1 MRSVGVSWSTRAEN
15 EIVPGLVA
23 MQRLAVYCGSRS
35 GHAPEHVRVA
45 KALGRGMARR
55 GVGLVY
61 GAAQIGLMGT
71 IADAV
76 LAADGEVIGVI
87 PEALMDAEVAH
98 HQLTRLEVVADMHV
112 RKARMIELAD
122 AMVALPGGL
131 GTLEELFEALTWL
144 QLRLHHKPCA
154 LLNVAGYYDGLLQF
168 LDGAV
173 ADGFLS
179 SENRALLKVHQDPEL
194 LLDVLLQLP

>member
-1 MRSVGVSWSTRAEN
+1 M
-15 EIVPGLVA
+15 
-23 MQRLAVYCGSRS
+23 
-35 GHAPEHVRVA
+35 
-45 KALGRGMARR
+45 
-55 GVGLVY
+55 Y
-61 GAAQIGLMGT
+61 GAAQIGLMGA

-144 QLRLHHKPCA
+144 QLRLHHKPIA

>member
-1 MRSVGVSWSTRAEN
+1 M
-15 EIVPGLVA
+15 
-23 MQRLAVYCGSRS
+23 
-35 GHAPEHVRVA
+35 
-45 KALGRGMARR
+45 
-55 GVGLVY
+55 Y

-144 QLRLHHKPCA
+144 QLRLHHKPIA

>member
-1 MRSVGVSWSTRAEN
+1 MR
-15 EIVPGLVA
+15 
-23 MQRLAVYCGSRS
+23 RLAVYCGSRS
-35 GHAPEHVRVA
+35 GHAPEHGQTA
-45 KALGRGMARR
+45 TALGRAMARR

-131 GTLEELFEALTWL
+131 EPWRNCSKHSPGCSCAFTANPVPCSMWPAITTISSSSWMGRWPMALW
-144 QLRLHHKPCA
+144 RRSI
-154 LLNVAGYYDGLLQF
+154 AGC
-168 LDGAV
+168 
-173 ADGFLS
+173 
-179 SENRALLKVHQDPEL
+179 
-194 LLDVLLQLP
+194 

>member
-1 MRSVGVSWSTRAEN
+1 MRGFWH
-15 EIVPGLVA
+15 GQA
-23 MQRLAVYCGSRS
+23 MRRLAVYCGSRS
-35 GHAPEHVRVA
+35 GHAPEHGQA
-45 KALGRGMARR
+45 ATALGRAMARR

-112 RKARMIELAD
+112 RKARTGANHFANIGAKLRN
-122 AMVALPGGL
+122 
-131 GTLEELFEALTWL
+131 THSCTQLEFTI
-144 QLRLHHKPCA
+144 H
-154 LLNVAGYYDGLLQF
+154 VF
-168 LDGAV
+168 
-173 ADGFLS
+173 
-179 SENRALLKVHQDPEL
+179 
-194 LLDVLLQLP
+194 

>member
-1 MRSVGVSWSTRAEN
+1 MALLWFWQ
-15 EIVPGLVA
+15 P
-23 MQRLAVYCGSRS
+23 MQRLAVYCGSRC
-35 GHAPEHVRVA
+35 GHAPAHGQA
-45 KALGRGMARR
+45 AQALGQAMAQR

-61 GAAQIGLMGT
+61 GAAQIGLMRAV
-71 IADAV
+71 ADAV

-98 HQLTRLEVVADMHV
+98 HELTRLEVVADMHV

-144 QLRLHHKPCA
+144 QLRFHSKPCA
-154 LLNVAGYYDGLLQF
+154 LFNVDGYYDGLLQF

-173 ADGFLS
+173 ADGFVAA
-179 SENRALLKVHQDPEL
+179 EHRALLSVHRDPQQ
-194 LLDVLLQLP
+194 LLDQLFPNA

>member
-1 MRSVGVSWSTRAEN
+1 
-15 EIVPGLVA
+15 

-35 GHAPEHVRVA
+35 GNAPEHVQAA

-61 GAAQIGLMGT
+61 GAAQIGLMGA

>member
-1 MRSVGVSWSTRAEN
+1 MRGFWY
-15 EIVPGLVA
+15 GQA

-35 GHAPEHVRVA
+35 ANAPEHGQA
-45 KALGRGMARR
+45 ATAMGSAMARR

-98 HQLTRLEVVADMHV
+98 HRLTRLEVVADMHV
-112 RKARMIELAD
+112 RKARIIELAD
-122 AMVALPGGL
+122 AIVALPGGL

-144 QLRLHHKPCA
+144 QLRFHSKPCA
-154 LLNVAGYYDGLLQF
+154 LLNVAGYYDHLLQF
-168 LDGAV
+168 LDRAV
-173 ADGFLS
+173 ADGFVAA
-179 SENRALLKVHQDPEL
+179 EHRGLLKVHQDPER
-194 LLDVLLQLP
+194 LLDELLQHA

>member
-1 MRSVGVSWSTRAEN
+1 MR
-15 EIVPGLVA
+15 
-23 MQRLAVYCGSRS
+23 RLAVYCGSRS
-35 GHAPEHVRVA
+35 GHAPEHGQVA
-45 KALGRGMARR
+45 RALGRAMARR

-144 QLRLHHKPCA
+144 QLRFHSKPCA
-154 LLNVAGYYDGLLQF
+154 LLNVAGYYDHLLQF

-173 ADGFLS
+173 ADGCVAAKH
-179 SENRALLKVHQDPEL
+179 RGLLKVHQDPER
-194 LLDVLLQLP
+194 LLDELLQHA

>member
-1 MRSVGVSWSTRAEN
+1 
-15 EIVPGLVA
+15 

-35 GHAPEHVRVA
+35 GHAPEHVQAA

-61 GAAQIGLMGT
+61 GAAQIGLMGA

-144 QLRLHHKPCA
+144 QLRLHHNPCA

>member
-1 MRSVGVSWSTRAEN
+1 MDGFWTWQ
-15 EIVPGLVA
+15 A

-35 GHAPEHVRVA
+35 GHAAEHVQA
-45 KALGRGMARR
+45 ATALGTAMARR

-61 GAAQIGLMGT
+61 GAARIGLMGAL
-71 IADAV
+71 ADAV

-87 PEALMDAEVAH
+87 PEALLEAEVAH

-144 QLRLHHKPCA
+144 QLRFHHKACA
-154 LLNVAGYYDGLLQF
+154 LLNVAGYYNRLLQF
-168 LDGAV
+168 LEGAV
-173 ADGFLS
+173 ADGFVAA
-179 SENRALLKVHQDPEL
+179 EHHALLKVHQDPEL
-194 LLDVLLQLP
+194 LLDELLLGS

>member
-1 MRSVGVSWSTRAEN
+1 M
-15 EIVPGLVA
+15 
-23 MQRLAVYCGSRS
+23 
-35 GHAPEHVRVA
+35 
-45 KALGRGMARR
+45 
-55 GVGLVY
+55 Y

-144 QLRLHHKPCA
+144 QLRLHHKPGA
-154 LLNVAGYYDGLLQF
+154 IVETNVGVVFQKSKF
-168 LDGAV
+168 
-173 ADGFLS
+173 
-179 SENRALLKVHQDPEL
+179 NQ
-194 LLDVLLQLP
+194 

>member
-1 MRSVGVSWSTRAEN
+1 MKGFWHGQAMR
-15 EIVPGLVA
+15 
-23 MQRLAVYCGSRS
+23 RLAVYCGSRS
-35 GHAPEHVRVA
+35 GHAPEHGQA
-45 KALGRGMARR
+45 ATALGRAMARR

-131 GTLEELFEALTWL
+131 GGGRNHNCPSCRKDPARQESWNKRTHSAKAI
-144 QLRLHHKPCA
+144 RS
-154 LLNVAGYYDGLLQF
+154 GL
-168 LDGAV
+168 
-173 ADGFLS
+173 
-179 SENRALLKVHQDPEL
+179 
-194 LLDVLLQLP
+194 